1 MRIVFLT
8 SSFHV
13 GASITLRRILR
24 SSSFTV
30 VGIVHHQIVRPDMK
44 SFRKLLRMIRHAG
57 VSFIVKTGL
66 VTLFQKGGILFSRY
80 FRSPHRRK
88 LFDVEELA
96 KKHGIPVLSTADV
109 NTAESIHFV
118 QNLSPDVLVS
128 CYLLQILRSEM
139 LQIPHEGAINVHP
152 ALLPKFPGS
161 WTNFWILYHGE
172 KEGGVT
178 VHYMNEQ
185 LDAGD
190 IILQKRFP
198 LRGQV
203 LSLQCF
209 TKKTAHFAGE
219 VLLKA
224 LHLLKKKKVR
234 LQKNHRGKRIFSLPR
249 KEETERFGRMFRFV
263 RFRKFLEWF

>member
-1 MRIVFLT
+1 MCIRII
-8 SSFHV
+8 
-13 GASITLRRILR
+13 AKI
-24 SSSFTV
+24 
-30 VGIVHHQIVRPDMK
+30 P
-44 SFRKLLRMIRHAG
+44 RKLD
-57 VSFIVKTGL
+57 
-66 VTLFQKGGILFSRY
+66 
-80 FRSPHRRK
+80 K
-88 LFDVEELA
+88 LL
-96 KKHGIPVLSTADV
+96 
-109 NTAESIHFV
+109 
-118 QNLSPDVLVS
+118 
-128 CYLLQILRSEM
+128 
-139 LQIPHEGAINVHP
+139 
-152 ALLPKFPGS
+152 
-161 WTNFWILYHGE
+161 ILYHGE

-234 LQKNHRGKRIFSLPR
+234 LQKIIVENEYFLPR